1 MPIPFHFDRCLHFV
15 DVNLYA
21 PIERLKESG
30 TYLYHGGYT
39 QVVAD
44 VIKLVKLIE
53 KYPTKF
59 GLIGAD
65 FKIHLLGYSLG
76 GVAAIGAASELENK
90 FDSLSI
96 LFSTWNIFEINPQSI
111 EDMFG
116 RSFNFGSNEWKKTI
130 KELKKNKLVCS
141 NILKELIWGEG
152 ESIEF
157 KNCAKR
163 VLFIHGIKDEIFTRE
178 ITDQRNEA
186 LISLQDCTF
195 INLPSSHI
203 ARLIRRLFADTAC

>member
-1 MPIPFHFDRCLHFV
+1 MPIAFHFDRCLHFV

-76 GVAAIGAASELENK
+76 GVAAIGAASELGIK

-157 KNCAKR
+157 KNCA
-163 VLFIHGIKDEIFTRE
+163 
-178 ITDQRNEA
+178 
-186 LISLQDCTF
+186 
-195 INLPSSHI
+195 
-203 ARLIRRLFADTAC
+203 